1 MKLSSYL
8 LMLLLGS
15 FSKSWAFL
23 GDAVYVVGDATQPSR
38 MAAMAK
44 QLAETTKQL
53 NEARR
58 LVRTAN
64 TLVQIAG
71 DPKSV
76 VNSMSDL
83 SSAAR
88 QMDQIFG
95 TPTTHEFR
103 KLVNASDSLQRS
115 SEFFDKEVGNS
126 FLSGKKQVPRQAN
139 LYRAYALAESSYDSF
154 TQLVVADRIVQKNEV
169 KRQEGFI
176 RDLTNA
182 TTQAEVDK
190 INASIAASKAA
201 QDASSNQVMKQK
213 MEIDMQKMAMETE
226 KEKLQTARD
235 EEEREELRIARERI
249 AAREAAY
256 AEQFNRRSQASS
268 RISSKFNAP

>member
-1 MKLSSYL
+1 VL
-8 LMLLLGS
+8 LCFS
-15 FSKSWAFL
+15 SKSWAFFA
-23 GDAVYVVGDATQPSR
+23 GGPVSIAFDSGQAPR

-53 NEARR
+53 NEARK

-76 VNSMSDL
+76 INSMSDL

-95 TPTTHEFR
+95 TSTTHEFR
-103 KLVNASDSLQRS
+103 KLVSASDSLNRS
-115 SEFFDKEVGNS
+115 TEYFDKEVGNS
-126 FLSGKKQVPRQAN
+126 FLSGKKQVSRQAN
-139 LYRAYALAESSYDSF
+139 LYRVYALSESSYDNF
-154 TQLVVADRIVQKNEV
+154 VKLVEVDRVVQKHEI
-169 KRQEGFI
+169 KRQEALI
-176 RDLTNA
+176 NDLVNA

-213 MEIDMQKMAMETE
+213 MEIDLQKMAIETE
-226 KEKLQTARD
+226 KEKIQTALD
-235 EEEREELRIARERI
+235 EEEAEELRAAGERV

-256 AEQFNRRSQASS
+256 AAQFNRRIQAMGTVPLK
-268 RISSKFNAP
+268 INL